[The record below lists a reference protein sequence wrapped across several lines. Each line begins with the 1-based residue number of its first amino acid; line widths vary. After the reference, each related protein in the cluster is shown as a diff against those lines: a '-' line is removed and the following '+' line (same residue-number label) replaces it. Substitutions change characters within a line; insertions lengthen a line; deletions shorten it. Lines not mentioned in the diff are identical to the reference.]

1 MLYTGIDLH
10 KRSSYFTTVD
20 EHGKV
25 IKQMK
30 IYNDP
35 LRIINYFQDINDQQ
49 KAVCECTIGWYWLV
63 DLLKENNIQISIAH
77 TKMLKA
83 IAFGGWSVELKQYHL
98 DCPLLKDFLGM
109 LEKMGTVS
117 TRCNVI

>member
-10 KRSSYFTTVD
+10 ERSSFFTTVD
-20 EHGKV
+20 DHGKV

-35 LRIINYFQDINDQQ
+35 LRILNYFQDFNDHQ

-63 DLLKENNIQISIAH
+63 DLLKKNNIQISIAH
-77 TKMLKA
+77 AKMLKA
-83 IAFGGWSVELKQYHL
+83 IAFAKVKTDKIDS
-98 DCPLLKDFLGM
+98 
-109 LEKMGTVS
+109 GTIYS
-117 TRCNVI
+117 S